1 MVMTGGKSVVA
12 VALLL
17 GIAGFAASETQSAQ
31 LLSSLEGD
39 DECHDEHC
47 SLNALQVRG
56 SQLPAD
62 ILDDPTASRPV
73 ANGCAYD
80 DEQCGGT
87 QPGTE
92 KPWEGPT
99 CCTGQSKCVF
109 KSHYYSSC
117 KAPDLPDE
125 ADSPDDDSGIVP
137 SGDLPAMP
145 EPVQPAA
152 PEPVQPEAPATTT
165 TTTTTA
171 TTTLAPTTTTT
182 TATTTLAPTT
192 TTTTATTT
200 PAPVAT
206 TKAPATTTTTTTTA
220 TTTLAPT
227 TTTTTA
233 TTTPAP
239 VATTKAPATTTT
251 TTTTA
256 TTTPAPV
263 ATTKA
268 ASTNSC
274 RDTKASDNDDC
285 WRAVSWAMSDG
296 VYAHPEWYPGLNPRS
311 GSAAFQASVHA
322 STPDKCPAPCSG
334 APAPQ
339 AANCHDASAADAD
352 KHCWHAV
359 EWAMRQGVREH
370 PSWYPGLHPGSK
382 AAAFQAIVHKTNP
395 KRCPAPCGR

>member
-1 MVMTGGKSVVA
+1 VA

-125 ADSPDDDSGIVP
+125 ADSPDDDSGIIP

-152 PEPVQPEAPATTT
+152 PEPVQPEAPATT
-165 TTTTTA
+165 
-171 TTTLAPTTTTT
+171 
-182 TATTTLAPTT
+182 
-192 TTTTATTT
+192 
-200 PAPVAT
+200 
-206 TKAPATTTTTTTTA
+206 
-220 TTTLAPT
+220 T